1 MRQVTTILC
10 PLLVGR
16 DEILEL
22 ADQRIEEV
30 AAGHGRMLLISG
42 EAGIGKS
49 RLVDAI
55 QGKAAA
61 RGFAAS
67 GGYVAPQDRNVPAA
81 EFLDLARNML
91 RQPDFAELG
100 RELLHLRDEVQEA
113 GQDRRRR
120 LVFDVVDRLLPSP
133 DKPITLLFED
143 LQWADDLSLE
153 IIGELARSGRER
165 PLFLIGAYR
174 SDELGGGSLLREWH
188 ARLVTQRIAEEV
200 RLEAAHDRANGPDD
214 HADPEYRPARVARRG
229 HRCVRPDRR
238 DPAPHRGVARGVG

>member
-1 MRQVTTILC
+1 MRRVTTILC

-30 AAGHGRMLLISG
+30 AAGHGRVLLISW

-91 RQPDFAELG
+91 REYSVVAV
-100 RELLHLRDEVQEA
+100 DESANESA
-113 GQDRRRR
+113 GASI
-120 LVFDVVDRLLPSP
+120 VVDNR
-133 DKPITLLFED
+133 
-143 LQWADDLSLE
+143 
-153 IIGELARSGRER
+153 
-165 PLFLIGAYR
+165 
-174 SDELGGGSLLREWH
+174 
-188 ARLVTQRIAEEV
+188 
-200 RLEAAHDRANGPDD
+200 
-214 HADPEYRPARVARRG
+214 
-229 HRCVRPDRR
+229 
-238 DPAPHRGVARGVG
+238 

>member
-1 MRQVTTILC
+1 MRRVTTILC

-22 ADQRIEEV
+22 ADQRIEGV

-91 RQPDFAELG
+91 REPDFAELG
-100 RELLHLRDEVQEA
+100 RQLLRLRDEVEEA

-120 LVFDVVDRLLPSP
+120 LVFKVVDRLLPSP
-133 DKPITLLFED
+133 DQPITLLFED
-143 LQWADDLSLE
+143 LQWADDLGLE
-153 IIGELARSGRER
+153 IIGELSKR
-165 PLFLIGAYR
+165 PGA
-174 SDELGGGSLLREWH
+174 
-188 ARLVTQRIAEEV
+188 
-200 RLEAAHDRANGPDD
+200 AA
-214 HADPEYRPARVARRG
+214 V
-229 HRCVRPDRR
+229 PDRR
-238 DPAPHRGVARGVG
+238 VPV